1 MSTTVEAQIAD
12 RPYIGG
18 EWVAPAD
25 PTATIE
31 VVNPATE
38 EVIGRIPAGR
48 PEDAVR
54 AVQAARQ
61 AFPSWSPTPLSDRL
75 AVIERVGFV
84 LSERLEQI
92 GLLISQ
98 EVGMLG
104 GHARDV
110 HRA

>member
-1 MSTTVEAQIAD
+1 
-12 RPYIGG
+12 
-18 EWVAPAD
+18 
-25 PTATIE
+25 
-31 VVNPATE
+31 
-38 EVIGRIPAGR
+38 
-48 PEDAVR
+48 VR

-98 EVGMLG
+98 EVGMPVRQAIAIQAALPAMTFNSVAAGLLRAAHRLLG